1 MDWQIIFVAS
11 AFISMLGGM
20 WKIARDFRID
30 LAETSKQLRED
41 SDKTTRLLFK
51 RFDDHKEAMDKKT
64 IYQTEIND
72 KKYAQSNICTLAR
85 TNYDKLFESI
95 NSKLD
100 MLLEERRHAKNN

>member
-11 AFISMLGGM
+11 AFVAMLGGM
-20 WKIARDFRID
+20 WKIARDFKDD
-30 LAETSKQLRED
+30 LAKTS
-41 SDKTTRLLFK
+41 SLLFK
-51 RFDDHKEAMDKKT
+51 RFDEHKETTDKKF

-72 KKYAQSNICTLAR
+72 KKYAHDNLCVLAR

-100 MLLEERRHAKNN
+100 MLLEERRHE